1 MALALALA
9 TSLSIAMDIV
19 EVVSEGTRAIMA
31 RPDT

>member
-19 EVVSEGTRAIMA
+19 EVVPEGTRAMMA